1 MAVQSVG
8 SNGYMDAYSLLQA
21 ANEEQQLKARAAQM
35 DKEQDKIES
44 KNGMTSDI
52 ESYLSKIPKGTDN
65 RLSFL
70 DVDKYRADLEAK
82 WDITVT
88 ADLKALGVDVTKEL
102 PLSYDPATGKVTVA
116 KGHEDKE
123 IIDKYFEDNP
133 DKVEEFDTILQLGK
147 LTNTASTKL
156 SQGQMMQNLQV
167 KAMSWWFAD
176 NSDPTSWFDGG
187 GLMFGQ
193 GQTSYTGLNLTV

>member
-1 MAVQSVG
+1 MAVQSIG
-8 SNGYMDAYSLLQA
+8 SNGYMDAYALLQA
-21 ANEEQQLKARAAQM
+21 ANEEQQLQSRATEM
-35 DKEQDKIES
+35 DKEQGK
-44 KNGMTSDI
+44 TSGKSGIANEI
-52 ESYLSKIPKGTDN
+52 ESYLAKIPKGKDN

-70 DVDKYRADLEAK
+70 DVDKHRAQLEAK

-88 ADLKALGVDVTKEL
+88 ADLKELGVDVTKQL

-133 DKVEEFDTILQLGK
+133 DKVDEFKTILQLGK
-147 LTNTASTKL
+147 LTSTASAKL
-156 SQGQMMQNLQV
+156 SQGQMIQDLQV
-167 KAMSWWFAD
+167 KSMTWWFAD

-193 GQTSYTGLNLTV
+193 GQTAYTGLNITV

>member
-1 MAVQSVG
+1 MAIQSVG

-21 ANEEQQLKARAAQM
+21 ANEEEQLKTRAAQM
-35 DKEQDKIES
+35 DKEQEKAGGS
-44 KNGMTSDI
+44 SGMANDI
-52 ESYLSKIPKGTDN
+52 ESYLAKIPKGADN

-70 DVDKYRADLEAK
+70 DVDKYRANLEAK

-102 PLSYDPATGKVTVA
+102 PLTYDPASGKVTVA

-123 IIDKYFEDNP
+123 IIDKYFVDNP
-133 DKVEEFDTILQLGK
+133 DKVDEFQTVLQLGK
-147 LTNTASTKL
+147 LTNTASTQL
-156 SQGQMMQNLQV
+156 SQGQMMQNLQFQS
-167 KAMSWWFAD
+167 MSWWFAD

-193 GQTSYTGLNLTV
+193 GQSSYTGLNLKV